1 MKPGRGP
8 CALFS
13 RPPGH
18 LVSVSGRT
26 LTLGSPLHRKE
37 LKSPPGGG
45 SALGPAGLSPSRV
58 LAHASLASVR
68 VGCVYAWALRSQ
80 LSKGVLAV
88 NLATPP
94 LHTRTHGRN
103 ALTTPLPEA
112 RKLQSPPERPG
123 WSGGRGLGPVVCTLR
138 PVGQRLDGGPGWPGC
153 HRCPLPSSP

>member
-1 MKPGRGP
+1 M
-8 CALFS
+8 
-13 RPPGH
+13 
-18 LVSVSGRT
+18 LV
-26 LTLGSPLHRKE
+26 
-37 LKSPPGGG
+37 
-45 SALGPAGLSPSRV
+45 
-58 LAHASLASVR
+58 HASLALVR

-138 PVGQRLDGGPGWPGC
+138 PVGQRLDGGRAGLGVTGVPSP
-153 HRCPLPSSP
+153 HPLEAEIPPPSVCASTTQPRMGQEQRLKTS